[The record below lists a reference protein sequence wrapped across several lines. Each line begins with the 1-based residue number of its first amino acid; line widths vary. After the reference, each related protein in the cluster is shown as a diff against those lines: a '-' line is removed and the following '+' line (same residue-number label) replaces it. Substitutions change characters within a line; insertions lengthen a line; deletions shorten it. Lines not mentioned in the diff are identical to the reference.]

1 MVTDRRFIDS
11 PSQAKAW
18 QYRLTLIPKLLLPIA
33 LIGGCTMEKQHSCF
47 QTRPEVV
54 HPDPKKVMAHISTG
68 ASGRSLTE
76 AVFAGAVDTAA
87 AMIAKDRKLLGTQV
101 TFDPAM
107 QSAPVG
113 QSGDLLVFA
122 VSTCNMDMVDMLLAA
137 GMPVDGVQ
145 RGQALTL
152 ALLADA
158 PDMAERLLAAGA
170 SPDPQKLGGQD
181 AMREITSFAAK
192 GGVMTLLRHGLDVQ
206 WVDQFGND
214 HLDTALSM
222 EQFVIA
228 EMLVQRGAN
237 LWRIM
242 GAGSIPAWVLTKPN
256 ILELPKEEAAAR
268 ARLLELAQKSGI
280 DWPPPD
286 PVMVRKMV
294 LANLWP
300 NADQAK
306 KGMTISKEAKAD
318 ISARFG
324 DAK

>member
-1 MVTDRRFIDS
+1 MNR
-11 PSQAKAW
+11 
-18 QYRLTLIPKLLLPIA
+18 
-33 LIGGCTMEKQHSCF
+33 QHSCF

-68 ASGRSLTE
+68 ASGRSLAE
-76 AVFAGAVDTAA
+76 AVFLGKVDLAA
-87 AMIAKDRKLLGTQV
+87 AMIAKDHKLLGTQV

-122 VSTCNMDMVDMLLAA
+122 VSTCNLDMIDMLLAA
-137 GMPVDGVQ
+137 GIPPDGVQ

-158 PDMAERLLAAGA
+158 PDMAEKLLAAGA
-170 SPDPQKLGGQD
+170 SPDPQKSGGQD
-181 AMREITSFAAK
+181 AMREIISLSAK
-192 GGVMTLLRHGLDVQ
+192 GGVMTLLRHGADVN

-256 ILELPKEEAAAR
+256 IMELSQEEAAAR
-268 ARLLELAQKSGI
+268 QRLLELAKKSPL

-286 PVMVRKMV
+286 PVTVRKMV
-294 LANLWP
+294 IANLWP
-300 NADQAK
+300 TTDQTK
-306 KGMTISKEAKAD
+306 NGMIISKEAKAD
-318 ISARFG
+318 ILERFG
-324 DAK
+324 ATETIKQ